1 MGERAHAGGKN
12 RLNPATTKPS
22 RRSIGEVQLADKSF
36 REPYRWANQH
46 LHRSCCLARRHQR
59 IQCYLLQRL
68 PFHRHVNT
76 FPQLRAYDPQ
86 FLFVGMT
93 EQQKDINSINVMGS
107 ATSVLKT
114 NKEGITFERAFMA
127 RFLLHLVGDIHQPL
141 HSTCMYNQTFKTGDL
156 GGIVLPILRK

>member
-1 MGERAHAGGKN
+1 
-12 RLNPATTKPS
+12 
-22 RRSIGEVQLADKSF
+22 
-36 REPYRWANQH
+36 
-46 LHRSCCLARRHQR
+46 
-59 IQCYLLQRL
+59 
-68 PFHRHVNT
+68 
-76 FPQLRAYDPQ
+76 
-86 FLFVGMT
+86 MT

-156 GGIVLPILRK
+156 GGIVLAILRK